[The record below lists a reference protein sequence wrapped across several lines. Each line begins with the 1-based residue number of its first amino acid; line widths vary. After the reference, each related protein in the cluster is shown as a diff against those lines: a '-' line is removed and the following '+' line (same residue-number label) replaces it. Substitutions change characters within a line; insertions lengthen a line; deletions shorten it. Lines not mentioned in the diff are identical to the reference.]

1 RPNIPAN
8 QSISP
13 HGKKTFEA
21 KVTENISEGYTI
33 ETVIDGK
40 PLRGILFLNKQNT
53 LHPSAHVINRKRTA
67 GEIDGV
73 ISNGA
78 HSNIKTAKVN
88 PMENRHPESLQ
99 HSSEAVVAL
108 AASNPIT
115 ANAAVNHKV
124 KLFSYLCW
132 SEF

>member
-1 RPNIPAN
+1 M
-8 QSISP
+8 
-13 HGKKTFEA
+13 
-21 KVTENISEGYTI
+21 
-33 ETVIDGK
+33 
-40 PLRGILFLNKQNT
+40 LNYQC
-53 LHPSAHVINRKRTA
+53 RKRTA

-88 PMENRHPESLQ
+88 PMENRNSESLQ

-132 SEF
+132 SAF